1 MKVITIV
8 GIGALGSHLVPLLR
22 NEGVDLRVIDFDRV
36 EQKNTA
42 SQFHGKPHVGKSK
55 VESLKQTMKLLW
67 NLNIC
72 TVPNKLTKDNVREL
86 LGKSDLVIDCVDNGE
101 ARRLIQG
108 YVRAEGIPCLH
119 GALDATGSFGRVIW
133 TESFRIDDESSGGQA
148 TCENGDF
155 LPFIAITAAYLARSA
170 QVYLRDG
177 KKVGFSITP
186 TGTIST

>member
-8 GIGALGSHLVPLLR
+8 GVGALGSHLVTLLR

-42 SQFHGKPHVGKSK
+42 SQFHGKPHVGKTK
-55 VESLKQTMKLLW
+55 VESLRQTMKLLW
-67 NLNIC
+67 GSNLTGFPI
-72 TVPNKLTKDNVREL
+72 KLTKDNVHEL
-86 LGKSDLVIDCVDNGE
+86 LRRSDLVIDCVDNGE
-101 ARRLIQG
+101 TRHLIQG

-119 GALDATGSFGRVIW
+119 GALDATGSFGRVVW
-133 TESFRIDDESSGGQA
+133 DSSFAIDDEPSGGQA

-186 TGTIST
+186 IGTIST